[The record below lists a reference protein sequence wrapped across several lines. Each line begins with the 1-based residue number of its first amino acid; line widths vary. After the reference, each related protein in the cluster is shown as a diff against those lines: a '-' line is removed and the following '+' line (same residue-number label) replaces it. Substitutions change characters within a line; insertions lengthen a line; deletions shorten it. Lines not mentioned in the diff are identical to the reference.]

1 MNICEHGYRSFVT
14 RVASGWPA
22 AAFGVLILVLAFVFI
37 AKGMVKG
44 DLTHFDQAILRL
56 FKSAG
61 NLTEPIGPAWLQ
73 EFGRDV
79 TALGSFA
86 FLGLVYV
93 ACLGYMLL
101 SGKRAEAA
109 LMTASVLG
117 GLAVSTALK
126 MGFDRPRPDLPHA
139 ARTFTAS
146 FPSGHATLSAIT
158 FLTLGAL
165 LASITPSW
173 RLKVYFIALAI
184 TLTTTVGVSRLY
196 LGVHYPSDVLAGWAI
211 GSAWAL
217 LCWTIAVQLHQIE
230 KARPRVD
237 DQPSQPVTSPLVGPL

>member
-1 MNICEHGYRSFVT
+1 MNIGRHGIRSLIT
-14 RVASGWPA
+14 RAASGWPA
-22 AAFGVLILVLAFVFI
+22 AALGVLILVLAFVFI
-37 AKGMVKG
+37 AEEMLEG
-44 DLTHFDQAILRL
+44 DLAHFDQAILRL
-56 FKSAG
+56 FRSAG
-61 NLTEPIGPAWLQ
+61 NPAEPIGPAWLQ

-101 SGKRAEAA
+101 SDKRAEAA
-109 LMTASVLG
+109 LLTASVLG
-117 GLAVSTALK
+117 GLALSTALK

-146 FPSGHATLSAIT
+146 FPSGHSALSAIT

-173 RLKVYFIALAI
+173 RLKVYFIAIVI
-184 TLTTTVGVSRLY
+184 TLTTAVGVSRLY
-196 LGVHYPSDVLAGWAI
+196 LGVHYPSDILAGWAI

-217 LCWTIAVQLHQIE
+217 FCWTIAAQQHVEDH
-230 KARPRVD
+230 
-237 DQPSQPVTSPLVGPL
+237 PS